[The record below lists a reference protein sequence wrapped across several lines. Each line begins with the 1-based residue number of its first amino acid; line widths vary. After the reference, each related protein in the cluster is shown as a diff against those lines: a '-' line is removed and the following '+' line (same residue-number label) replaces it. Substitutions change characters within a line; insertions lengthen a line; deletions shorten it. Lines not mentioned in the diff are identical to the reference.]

1 MVKCD
6 SVELVRRRLA
16 LVACGWLCVQLSVL
30 TAAPASLFAHE
41 AQAADALACTCVHTG
56 TAECPMH
63 HPAKKS
69 GCECRNTTDPDTAS
83 LVSLIGPIAVLA
95 AAPQQLAPPAIAKSP
110 IRPITQFIDFVAPP
124 DGPPPRA

>member
-6 SVELVRRRLA
+6 SVELARRRLA
-16 LVACGWLCVQLSVL
+16 WIACGWLCVQLSLL
-30 TAAPASLFAHE
+30 TAAPLSLFANAPH
-41 AQAADALACTCVHTG
+41 ADASMECTCVHTG
-56 TAECPMH
+56 NTECPMH

-69 GCECRNTTDPDTAS
+69 GCECRNTTDPDAAS

-95 AAPQQLAPPAIAKSP
+95 AAPSQMAPPAISKSP
-110 IRPITQFIDFVAPP
+110 VRPVTQFIDFVAPP